1 MTWQGSQVQSLSR
14 PPSPDHNPLSEF
26 FSLYSHDFVRV
37 ACCVPRTRVADTAY
51 NLAETLRLAAEG
63 DKADVGALKGW
74 RRELFG
80 DTALKL
86 INGEVALRFVDR
98 KIEAVEL

>member
-1 MTWQGSQVQSLSR
+1 
-14 PPSPDHNPLSEF
+14 
-26 FSLYSHDFVRV
+26 
-37 ACCVPRTRVADTAY
+37 
-51 NLAETLRLAAEG
+51 
-63 DKADVGALKGW
+63 LKGW